1 MATGL
6 PGVTRVGIARL
17 QGGSIVKLHQISL
30 FAMAIVL
37 TAALG
42 LAEPLSAAGPH
53 AEGKKSK
60 TQHKTFSSPN
70 ALLIPDNSTAN
81 PYPSAIEVSG
91 FKKGKVT
98 DVDLTLRGFNH
109 GYTHDVDVLLVAP
122 NGRNAIVMSDVGNA
136 SAASLTITLDDQ
148 ATDPLPVS
156 GPLESGTFRP
166 ADYINVG
173 DPFPGAPTPS
183 GDVALST
190 FKGINPNGAWQLFV
204 VDDTGGNNGAF
215 SGGWDLKIT
224 AKVKKNKKAKKH

>member
-1 MATGL
+1 VNL
-6 PGVTRVGIARL
+6 R
-17 QGGSIVKLHQISL
+17 LHQVSL
-30 FAMAIVL
+30 VALAIIL

-42 LAEPLSAAGPH
+42 LAEPLSAAGPQ
-53 AEGKKSK
+53 AEGKKGK
-60 TQHKTFSSPN
+60 TQRRTFSQPN
-70 ALLIPDNSTAN
+70 AVVIPDNTTAN
-81 PYPSAIEVSG
+81 PYPSEIEVSG

-122 NGRNAIVMSDVGNA
+122 NGRNAIVMSDVGNNSA
-136 SAASLTITLDDQ
+136 SSLTITLDDG
-148 ATDPLPVS
+148 AADPLPVS
-156 GPLESGTFRP
+156 GPLESGTFQP

-204 VDDTGGNNGAF
+204 VDDTGGNVGAF
-215 SGGWDLKIT
+215 SGGWDLEIT
-224 AKVKKNKKAKKH
+224 AKVKNKKHKKH